1 MTFSLRREE
10 QVDIDQL
17 HQLIEHSPGK
27 AAQAL
32 LAAAAQNV
40 VEAQLLLGQILL
52 DGRGIEQDPA
62 LARTWFGIAARQGS
76 AMGHN
81 MLGRCLEHGR
91 GGQADLAAAAGH
103 YRAAAAA
110 GLDWGQYNLANLL
123 ATGRGVGQDHAAALH
138 LYQQA
143 AHAGHA
149 KSMNLLG
156 RYLEQGLAC
165 AADRH
170 AAMHWYRLSAE
181 AGDFRGQFSHAAILA
196 EQGHMEQSL
205 VWLQKA
211 LEQGNGNFLRAAVAS
226 LEQAEQPQIQA
237 MAGAYRQRL
246 EQVSRQATESLH
258 SRV

>member
-1 MTFSLRREE
+1 MSYQLRRE
-10 QVDIDQL
+10 QVVDLAGLQAML
-17 HQLIEHSPGK
+17 EHSPGQ
-27 AAQAL
+27 AAQAI
-32 LAAAAQNV
+32 LAAAGQGA

-76 AMGHN
+76 SMGHN
-81 MLGRCLEHGR
+81 MLGRCLEHGW
-91 GGQADLAAAAGH
+91 GGQADLAAAAAH

>member
-81 MLGRCLEHGR
+81 MLGRCLEHGW

-110 GLDWGQYNLANLL
+110 GL
-123 ATGRGVGQDHAAALH
+123 
-138 LYQQA
+138 
-143 AHAGHA
+143 
-149 KSMNLLG
+149 
-156 RYLEQGLAC
+156 
-165 AADRH
+165 
-170 AAMHWYRLSAE
+170 
-181 AGDFRGQFSHAAILA
+181 
-196 EQGHMEQSL
+196 
-205 VWLQKA
+205 
-211 LEQGNGNFLRAAVAS
+211 
-226 LEQAEQPQIQA
+226 
-237 MAGAYRQRL
+237 
-246 EQVSRQATESLH
+246 
-258 SRV
+258 

>member
-1 MTFSLRREE
+1 
-10 QVDIDQL
+10 
-17 HQLIEHSPGK
+17 
-27 AAQAL
+27 
-32 LAAAAQNV
+32 
-40 VEAQLLLGQILL
+40 
-52 DGRGIEQDPA
+52 
-62 LARTWFGIAARQGS
+62 
-76 AMGHN
+76 
-81 MLGRCLEHGR
+81 
-91 GGQADLAAAAGH
+91 
-103 YRAAAAA
+103 
-110 GLDWGQYNLANLL
+110 
-123 ATGRGVGQDHAAALH
+123 
-138 LYQQA
+138 
-143 AHAGHA
+143 
-149 KSMNLLG
+149 MNLLG

-211 LEQGNGNFLRAAVAS
+211 LEQGNGNFLRAAVVS